1 MAISEK
7 NLGATIYWLKIHGG
21 ALWRQD
27 QNYDVKHSGEVQHNV
42 IADRQKLVEQLRKLP
57 PDKLAELRELRRREH
72 EILDQVAEKPANE
85 TTAREER
92 AGSSSRWTC

>member
-1 MAISEK
+1 MANALFNMAISEK

-57 PDKLAELRELRRREH
+57 PERLAELRELRRREH
-72 EILDQVAEKPANE
+72 EILDQMAEKPAIE
-85 TTAREER
+85 TTAREE
-92 AGSSSRWTC
+92 